1 MVSLSG
7 EPVEHL
13 GLLIFSVLFAKMASM
28 GLRTLE
34 LLLVLVEAAVAEP
47 DVEASKLAEVT
58 TEDEMTEDVVVV
70 ETVRVG
76 VADDTVVD
84 DEDMLVVLT
93 TEAVIDIVGAKEGVI
108 TTDIEGVLFND
119 VVKFEKED

>member
-1 MVSLSG
+1 MVSFSG

-58 TEDEMTEDVVVV
+58 TEEMTEDVVVV